1 MIHKLKTKIWSSK
14 LRIRTGEVV
23 QHKNG
28 FYSNKTGVNSEPEMN
43 GDSNW
48 LYIGEVEKFKSF
60 AAKDASNIKDEF
72 INNWREK
79 LNIIDGSIYTNTD
92 STLLINP
99 LEKTIDSNTSII
111 EDQFKDI
118 DTVVLSFTPL
128 EILGV
133 YLNGSKLQNDQFDFT
148 LPNIIYIGSAGS
160 INRIS
165 VQYRHLVTDLI
176 QQQQQQQ

>member
-1 MIHKLKTKIWSSK
+1 MNINLLNAKPWKLNKRYKVGSLVTFD
-14 LRIRTGEVV
+14 
-23 QHKNG
+23 NG
-28 FYSNKTGVNSEPEMN
+28 YYFNYTGVKSLATDLDLN
-43 GDSNW
+43 DW
-48 LYIGEVEKFKSF
+48 IYLGEVEKFKSF

-133 YLNGSKLQNDQFDFT
+133 YLNGLKLQNDQFDFT

-165 VQYRHLVTDLI
+165 VQYRHLVTDLT
-176 QQQQQQQ
+176 QQQQQ